1 MRVSLADVAAMKERG
16 EKVTMVTAY
25 DYTSARLVDRT
36 SIPLILVGDSL
47 GMVMQGRDSTLPVT
61 LDDIVYHLRAVMRGC
76 SRPLVVG
83 DLPFLT
89 YATQEDALRSA
100 GRLMAEGGCQS
111 VKLEGGVSQAPV
123 IRRLVDAG
131 IPVMAHLGFTPQSV
145 HQIGLRVQGKD
156 SARAR
161 QLVEDALAVQEAG
174 AWAVVL
180 ELIPAPLAREIT
192 ARLTIP
198 TIGIG
203 AGADCDGEVQVW
215 HDILGLY
222 DEFLPRHTRRF
233 ATLGEQAVAALEE
246 YATDVREGRFPTSA
260 NSARLDEAVL
270 KEALAGL
277 PGPVRHPGR
286 VAPGLAGP
294 DVAGPDLAAPDLA
307 AADLADPDSEVA

>member
-16 EKVTMVTAY
+16 EKITMVTSY
-25 DYTSARLVDRT
+25 DYTSARLVDQT

-47 GMVMQGRDSTLPVT
+47 GMVVQGRDSTLPVT
-61 LDDIVYHLRAVMRGC
+61 LDDMVYHLRTVLRG
-76 SRPLVVG
+76 STRPLVVG

-145 HQIGLRVQGKD
+145 HQLGLRVQGKD
-156 SARAR
+156 AARAR

-180 ELIPAPLAREIT
+180 ELVPAALAREIT
-192 ARLTIP
+192 DRLAIP

-203 AGADCDGEVQVW
+203 AGADCGGEVQVW

-233 ATLGEQAVAALEE
+233 ATLGEQVVAALEE
-246 YATDVREGRFPTSA
+246 YASDVREARFPTDA
-260 NSARLDEAVL
+260 HSARIEDGILA
-270 KEALAGL
+270 EALAGL
-277 PGPVRHPGR
+277 PGPLVRP
-286 VAPGLAGP
+286 
-294 DVAGPDLAAPDLA
+294 AAPDN
-307 AADLADPDSEVA
+307 EVA